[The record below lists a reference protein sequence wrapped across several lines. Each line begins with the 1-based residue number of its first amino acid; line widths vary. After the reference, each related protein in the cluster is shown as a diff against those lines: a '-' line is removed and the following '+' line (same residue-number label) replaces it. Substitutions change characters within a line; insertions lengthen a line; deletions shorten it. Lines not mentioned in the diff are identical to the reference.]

1 MALTSEEAN
10 DYEILD
16 SNNVLLKDDN
26 LDANYFHSLDLKKP
40 IQDLDLIINSLH
52 TDLLINLYRCQ
63 VKVGKQLTKTKK
75 LKGI

>member
-10 DYEILD
+10 EEEYEILD

-52 TDLLINLYRCQ
+52 TDLLINLYRC
-63 VKVGKQLTKTKK
+63 
-75 LKGI
+75 